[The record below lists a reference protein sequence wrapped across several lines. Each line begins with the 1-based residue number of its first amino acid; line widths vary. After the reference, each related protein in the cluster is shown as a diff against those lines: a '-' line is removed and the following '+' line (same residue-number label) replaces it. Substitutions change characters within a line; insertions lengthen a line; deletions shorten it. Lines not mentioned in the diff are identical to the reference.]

1 MDKFRAYGQFL
12 KRGEHI
18 YRTSAHLQWGDSTKS
33 LGCCVLLNP
42 GSATLEKVAPEVY
55 SRLLAD
61 GRHMA
66 KLFLIQP

>member
-1 MDKFRAYGQFL
+1 MDKFRAYGRFL

-42 GSATLEKVAPEVY
+42 RSATLEK
-55 SRLLAD
+55 SLLNYIRAY
-61 GRHMA
+61 
-66 KLFLIQP
+66 